1 METKIRK
8 AINENI
14 TSKEIYSQ
22 EFQDKYF
29 LHKQIKRALPEYSD
43 DILFQTINICN
54 EKIKSPSRKNR
65 FVDVFSKTL
74 TRLSRPEEMIITS
87 RSDNDWP

>member
-1 METKIRK
+1 METKIRR
-8 AINENI
+8 AISQNI
-14 TSKEIYSQ
+14 RSKQIYSQ

-29 LHKQIKRALPEYSD
+29 LHKQIKRALPEFSD
-43 DILFQTINICN
+43 DILFETIDICN
-54 EKIKSPSRKNR
+54 EKIQSPSKKNR

-74 TRLSRPEEMIITS
+74 TRLSRPDDMIITS